1 MEVSLQK
8 LDEWIQGVTEFK
20 LLSKPEVEALCN
32 KVTAFQSSD
41 NVGQGSTR
49 RGEQCADR
57 PLPTHDLWRY
67 SWAVPGSA

>member
-32 KVTAFQSSD
+32 KVAAFRSSD
-41 NVGQGSTR
+41 TVGQGNTR
-49 RGEQCADR
+49 RREQCADCS
-57 PLPTHDLWRY
+57 LPTHDLWRY
-67 SWAVPGSA
+67 SWTVPGFA